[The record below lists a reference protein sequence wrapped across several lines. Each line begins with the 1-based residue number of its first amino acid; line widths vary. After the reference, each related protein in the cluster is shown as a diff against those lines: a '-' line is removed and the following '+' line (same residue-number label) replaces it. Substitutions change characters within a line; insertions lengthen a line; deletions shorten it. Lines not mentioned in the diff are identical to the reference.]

1 MAIDKC
7 VGKPMRI
14 AVGDR
19 EKLFSMNKIL
29 EKVELYI
36 DTEGNVYM
44 VPVKEEEENL
54 IGHEVADIDNY

>member
-7 VGKPMRI
+7 IGKRMQI

-29 EKVELYI
+29 EKVELYV
-36 DTEGNVYM
+36 DNEGNVYM
-44 VPVKEEEENL
+44 VPAEEE
-54 IGHEVADIDNY
+54 

>member
-19 EKLFSMNKIL
+19 EKLFNMHKIL
-29 EKVELYI
+29 EKVELYV
-36 DTEGNVYM
+36 DNEGNVYM
-44 VPVKEEEENL
+44 VPVEEE
-54 IGHEVADIDNY
+54 